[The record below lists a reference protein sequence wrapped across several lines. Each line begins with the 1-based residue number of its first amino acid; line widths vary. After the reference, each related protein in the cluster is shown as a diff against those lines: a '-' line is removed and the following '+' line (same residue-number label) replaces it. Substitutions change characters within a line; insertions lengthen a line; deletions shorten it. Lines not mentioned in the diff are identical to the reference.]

1 VVSQQ
6 VMSPLRLP
14 WEPSDDVD
22 TRLRTSLGE
31 PATRELL
38 TLLTRPETERAAL
51 IGRLRLHRNTEWLAE
66 LMADLEEDDVARHD
80 VVEELRRVS

>member
-1 VVSQQ
+1 
-6 VMSPLRLP
+6 MSPLRLP

-22 TRLRTSLGE
+22 ARLRTSLGK

-51 IGRLRLHRNTEWLAE
+51 IGRLRLHRNTVWLAE
-66 LMADLEEDDVARHD
+66 LMADLEEDNIARQH
-80 VVEELRRVS
+80 VVDELRRVS